1 MGTVDFV
8 TAFKMAL
15 DAMHSIID
23 ETGKPVLY
31 GIPLQFHNLDE
42 AVMNGL
48 AVMYIRVL
56 LL

>member
-23 ETGKPVLY
+23 PNRQAVLY
-31 GIPLQFHNLDE
+31 GIVTVHNLDE

-48 AVMYIRVL
+48 AV
-56 LL
+56 